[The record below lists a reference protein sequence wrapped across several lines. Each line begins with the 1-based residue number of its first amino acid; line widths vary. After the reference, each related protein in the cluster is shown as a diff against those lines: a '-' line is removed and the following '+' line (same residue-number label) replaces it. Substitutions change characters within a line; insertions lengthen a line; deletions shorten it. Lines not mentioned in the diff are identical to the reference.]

1 MALNL
6 EWDFRYARRPIVAIR
21 LTCWQTGK
29 HLDTEAMLDTGADKT
44 FVDSAIALALG
55 IDLTLCAQLAA
66 VGLSGPAKAI
76 PATEMDVV
84 LLHGTDDPAVTLQVG
99 FVENLAMTVGNILG
113 RDFLAF
119 FDLGLS
125 HSVRTVYIGRA
136 R

>member
-6 EWDFRYARRPIVAIR
+6 EWDFRYAGRPIIPIR

-55 IDLTLCAQLAA
+55 IDLRSCAQLAV
-66 VGLSGPAKAI
+66 VGLSGPAKPI
-76 PATEMDVV
+76 PAMELDVLV
-84 LLHGTDDPAVTLQVG
+84 LHGTDDPAVTLQVG
-99 FVENLAMTVGNILG
+99 FVDNLAMTVGNLVG
-113 RDFLAF
+113 CDFFAS

-125 HSVRTVYIGRA
+125 HSIRTAYVGRA

>member
-1 MALNL
+1 MALKL
-6 EWDFRYARRPIVAIR
+6 EWEFRYAGRPVIPIR
-21 LTCWQTGK
+21 LTFWQTGK
-29 HLDTEAMLDTGADKT
+29 RLDTEAMLDTGAEKT

-55 IDLTLCAQLAA
+55 IDLTSCAQLAV
-66 VGLSGPAKAI
+66 VGLSGPAKPT
-76 PATEMDVV
+76 PAMELDVLV
-84 LLHGTDDPAVTLQVG
+84 LPGTAAPAVTLQVG

-125 HSVRTVYIGRA
+125 HSVRTAYIGRA